1 MPMEKLYTAMISRL
15 MNRYW
20 PANHAVFKS
29 EKTEVKSILVVH

>member
-20 PANHAVFKS
+20 PANRMLFSNQK
-29 EKTEVKSILVVH
+29 KTE